1 MLCNIVKALSVLQYL
16 NEIVVYVYYS
26 SSNMVI
32 VQVIPCLCSFFNTG
46 ICSFFSRPRSA
57 GWPHHTMDVLSPF
70 ISVLCHS
77 DWLFHRE
84 SCPRLDVVHPGR
96 AWYVEIS
103 GGIQWIRMTT
113 YDKML
118 KWLILT
124 YVMRFL
130 AIEFNVFVSEVVIA
144 F

>member
-1 MLCNIVKALSVLQYL
+1 M
-16 NEIVVYVYYS
+16 E
-26 SSNMVI
+26 
-32 VQVIPCLCSFFNTG
+32 
-46 ICSFFSRPRSA
+46 
-57 GWPHHTMDVLSPF
+57 
-70 ISVLCHS
+70 ISV
-77 DWLFHRE
+77 
-84 SCPRLDVVHPGR
+84 
-96 AWYVEIS
+96 
-103 GGIQWIRMTT
+103 GIQWIRMTT